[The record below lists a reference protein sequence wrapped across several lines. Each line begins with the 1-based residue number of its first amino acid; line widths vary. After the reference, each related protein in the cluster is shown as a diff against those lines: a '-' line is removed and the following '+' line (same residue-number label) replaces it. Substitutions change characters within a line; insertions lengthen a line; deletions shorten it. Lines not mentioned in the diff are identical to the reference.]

1 MENKNSMKEIKTDKN
16 IEMLNK
22 NRMNFMKIRIA
33 GGEHGGQI
41 WWSELK
47 GYNFYYIIF
56 FDINYL

>member
-41 WWSELK
+41 
-47 GYNFYYIIF
+47 
-56 FDINYL
+56 